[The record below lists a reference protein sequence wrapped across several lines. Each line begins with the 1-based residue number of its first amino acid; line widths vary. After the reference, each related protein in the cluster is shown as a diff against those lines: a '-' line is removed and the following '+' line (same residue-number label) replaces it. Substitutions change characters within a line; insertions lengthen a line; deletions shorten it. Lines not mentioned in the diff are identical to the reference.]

1 MYRFSD
7 SEFSAADWSYYLH
20 RDGRRGRD
28 RIFASRRVARGADAV
43 VGTQPSFAVGRFGFC
58 SIFDGGDLMKNHDFQ
73 GGKMVAV
80 RHVFK

>member
-7 SEFSAADWSYYLH
+7 SEFSAAEWRYYLH

-43 VGTQPSFAVGRFGFC
+43 VGTQRVSRSAELDFVQF
-58 SIFDGGDLMKNHDFQ
+58 LM
-73 GGKMVAV
+73 GAT
-80 RHVFK
+80 

>member
-7 SEFSAADWSYYLH
+7 SEFSAADWRYYLH

-43 VGTQPSFAVGRFGFC
+43 GTQRVSRSAEL
-58 SIFDGGDLMKNHDFQ
+58 DLYLHKEFR
-73 GGKMVAV
+73 AAEI
-80 RHVFK
+80 